1 MQDMF
6 KGNVSMQD
14 THTQIMS
21 SCKTLQFRKTCL
33 LSLVGRHDLLK
44 DMSSW
49 LKMHFY
55 CFYFLCFILLKTCL
69 FPRHVFNMAPRHD
82 FYSDIVT
89 FISLKLSTN
98 SVNLITNFL
107 NFPNE
112 EITKFVGKLWWTFRI
127 RNRIVI
133 FVKKFFYNTVHIL
146 NITVLKSIFVKNN
159 FGLSDVSLT
168 ACLAARNSSRCCEE
182 PLLRHCLSHRRLSL
196 RALSTGS
203 LYQPGRCFT
212 ALSLV
217 VRGACPSRTT
227 LQELLRSFKR
237 VLTSV

>member
-44 DMSSW
+44 DMSSC

-82 FYSDIVT
+82 FYSVGLYDILIIGASIGIPT
-89 FISLKLSTN
+89 KMINPLFILGRPP
-98 SVNLITNFL
+98 VNHHS
-107 NFPNE
+107 
-112 EITKFVGKLWWTFRI
+112 KVC
-127 RNRIVI
+127 RNA
-133 FVKKFFYNTVHIL
+133 H
-146 NITVLKSIFVKNN
+146 
-159 FGLSDVSLT
+159 
-168 ACLAARNSSRCCEE
+168 
-182 PLLRHCLSHRRLSL
+182 P
-196 RALSTGS
+196 
-203 LYQPGRCFT
+203 
-212 ALSLV
+212 
-217 VRGACPSRTT
+217 
-227 LQELLRSFKR
+227 
-237 VLTSV
+237 